1 MRYLSL
7 YILFILVISLSATAQ
22 NRVLDFDG
30 KGSYVT
36 LPSDIYLDLEE
47 ATIEAWVLWKQITY
61 YAQPIGFGKPWEM
74 MGFNNEDTT
83 RTLQFYIYDQQR
95 RLFLIR
101 IPEIFQTL
109 RWYHLARVTGK
120 DGMKLYLNGVVVEPI
135 RSPGVFQ
142 RWGIR
147 T

>member
-1 MRYLSL
+1 
-7 YILFILVISLSATAQ
+7 
-22 NRVLDFDG
+22 
-30 KGSYVT
+30 
-36 LPSDIYLDLEE
+36 
-47 ATIEAWVLWKQITY
+47 
-61 YAQPIGFGKPWEM
+61 M

-109 RWYHLARVTGK
+109 RWYHLAGVTGK

-142 RWGIR
+142 RWEIR